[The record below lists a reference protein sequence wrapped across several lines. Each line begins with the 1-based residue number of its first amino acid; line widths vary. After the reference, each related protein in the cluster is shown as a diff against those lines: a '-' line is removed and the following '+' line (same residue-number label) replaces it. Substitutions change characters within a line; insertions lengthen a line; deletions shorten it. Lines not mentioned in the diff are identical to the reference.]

1 MRETK
6 WPRELSY
13 RCHYSC
19 FRQECLENTTGPQV
33 NGVPEVK
40 CLDSCSHQSGVLL
53 QHCCNA
59 SWEEAV
65 CLMKG
70 GFNFFWVPVTGNI
83 ITFILWY
90 DRIYFLGL
98 QNHCRWWLQPWNQK
112 TFTPWKKSYDQP
124 RQHIKKQRHYFL
136 FFTLLL
142 PTNSSSQ
149 SYCFSCSHVWMWE
162 LDHKESWTPK
172 NRYFSSVVLLKTL
185 DSPIDCKIK
194 AVHPKRNQSWIFTE
208 RTDAEAEPPIYFG
221 HVMWRTDSL

>member
-112 TFTPWKKSYDQP
+112 TFTHWKKSYDQP
-124 RQHIKKQRHYFL
+124 RQHIKKKRHYFA
-136 FFTLLL
+136 TKACLLKAMV
-142 PTNSSSQ
+142 
-149 SYCFSCSHVWMWE
+149 FSVVMYGC
-162 LDHKESWTPK
+162 ESWTIKKAEHRRIDTFPVWCCW
-172 NRYFSSVVLLKTL
+172 RLLTVL
-185 DSPIDCKIK
+185 
-194 AVHPKRNQSWIFTE
+194 
-208 RTDAEAEPPIYFG
+208 
-221 HVMWRTDSL
+221 